1 MNWFALGAT
10 VFRAVVAGD
19 WLAVL
24 KGVLSI
30 ADKVADI
37 VRAKQLMDAGEAKAT
52 ARSLAGMAERLGI
65 SEALDAERN
74 AMSLDQIKDALKEDA
89 R

>member
-1 MNWFALGAT
+1 MT
-10 VFRAVVAGD
+10 
-19 WLAVL
+19 WLTVL
-24 KGVLSI
+24 KLVLTLADKI
-30 ADKVADI
+30 ADV

-52 ARSLAGMAERLGI
+52 AKQLAGMAERLGI

-74 AMSLDQIKDALKEDA
+74 AMTVDQIKEALKEDA

>member
-1 MNWFALGAT
+1 MTWLT
-10 VFRAVVAGD
+10 VLR
-19 WLAVL
+19 LL
-24 KGVLSI
+24 LSV

-37 VRAKQLMDAGEAKAT
+37 VRSKQLMDAGEARAT
-52 ARSLAGMAERLGI
+52 AKQLAAMAERLGI
-65 SEALDAERN
+65 SEALDAERD

>member
-1 MNWFALGAT
+1 MTWLT
-10 VFRAVVAGD
+10 VLR
-19 WLAVL
+19 LL
-24 KGVLSI
+24 LSV

-37 VRAKQLMDAGEAKAT
+37 VRSKQLMDAGEAKAT
-52 ARSLAGMAERLGI
+52 AKQLAAMAERLGI

-74 AMSLDQIKDALKEDA
+74 AMPIDKIKDALREDA

>member
-1 MNWFALGAT
+1 MTWLT
-10 VFRAVVAGD
+10 VLR
-19 WLAVL
+19 LL
-24 KGVLSI
+24 LSV

-37 VRAKQLMDAGEAKAT
+37 VRSKQLMDAGEAKAT
-52 ARSLAGMAERLGI
+52 AKQLAAMAERLGI

-74 AMSLDQIKDALKEDA
+74 AMPIDKIKDALQGDA